1 MKTRVCVLLGI
12 LSAAA
17 QPALAAQNY
26 YYKTPAADTTMPPS
40 TGAQGIV
47 GITLPKGT
55 WAVTANGA
63 GFTGGAQ
70 YNYIDCYIEAN
81 KGTIYGRGS
90 AGIGF
95 QPGFNQLANVPV
107 STVITITSTQIVAL
121 ACNLEYVPKYK
132 VVVSAQGTFLTAQA
146 VALH

>member
-1 MKTRVCVLLGI
+1 MKTSAIAVLGI
-12 LSAAA
+12 LSMTAT
-17 QPALAAQNY
+17 PALAAQNY
-26 YYKTPAADTTMPPS
+26 YYTTPAADATMPSS
-40 TGAQGIV
+40 TGAQAIV

-63 GFTGGAQ
+63 EFTGGAQ
-70 YNYIDCYIEAN
+70 SNYIDCYIEAN
-81 KGTIYGRGS
+81 KGTIYGRGT

-95 QPGFNQLANVPV
+95 EPGFNQWANVPV

-121 ACNLEYVPKYK
+121 ACNLEYVPNYK
-132 VVVSAQGTFLTAQA
+132 VVVRAQGTFLTAQA

>member
-1 MKTRVCVLLGI
+1 MNTLACVLLGA
-12 LSAAA
+12 LPAAA
-17 QPALAAQNY
+17 TPALAAQNY
-26 YYKTPAADTTMPPS
+26 YYNTAAADTTMPPS

-47 GITLPKGT
+47 GITLPRGT
-55 WAVTANGA
+55 WAITANA
-63 GFTGGAQ
+63 SGFTGGAQ

-90 AGIGF
+90 AGIGVE
-95 QPGFNQLANVPV
+95 PGFNQWANVPV

-121 ACNLEYVPKYK
+121 ACNLEYVPKYLT
-132 VVVSAQGTFLTAQA
+132 VVKSQGTFLTAQA